1 MKRNK
6 SKLCFKRIAALI
18 LCIAVNLPL
27 CSCLNPVSLEEYGY
41 VVTIGV
47 DRGKKERFE
56 FIFELQRERSGDEQG
71 DKGGAKLLG
80 GEGETIFEVINR
92 LSENNAQR
100 LNFTRTHFFVFSE
113 SIAQAGL
120 IEDFFTSSFDALKIR
135 QSAML
140 LVTSCSIREF
150 FGGLSAENIANIA
163 KLQKSIIDDYE
174 DLGLIG
180 LSSASELLESIYSGT
195 YDIFAPAGSFDDK
208 IITDMK
214 QSESSSKGENP
225 LSEAPDDATRIGGMQ
240 SIISGSAIFD
250 GWRMTGRLGPYDT
263 QLLNLGKGEFK
274 SGSFDYPLSD
284 GGILSFKLYLRN
296 RSVEFSL
303 DSGKGC
309 PNAVVHL
316 EIDILP
322 EYNLEA
328 FSAENW
334 ESMLK
339 PDLETHLRDELNRV
353 LDYCKKRNSDA
364 MGFGRYA
371 VMEFTDTAA
380 WEEYDWKSKY
390 RDLEV
395 SFEVD
400 LTLEYKDMKSE
411 EDQK

>member
-6 SKLCFKRIAALI
+6 SNLYFKRIVILI
-18 LCIAVNLPL
+18 SCIASIFPL

-47 DRGKKERFE
+47 GKGKKERFE
-56 FIFELQRERSGDEQG
+56 FIFELQRESSGDES
-71 DKGGAKLLG
+71 DSKGGAKLLG
-80 GEGETIFEVINR
+80 GEGKTIFDVINT

-113 SIAQAGL
+113 SVAREGL
-120 IEDFFTSSFDALKIR
+120 IEDFFTSSFDALRIR

-140 LVTSCSIREF
+140 LVTSCSIRDF
-150 FGGLSAENIANIA
+150 FGGLSAQNIANIA
-163 KLQKSIIDDYE
+163 KLQQSVVNDYK

-180 LSSASELLESIYSGT
+180 MSNASGLLEAA
-195 YDIFAPAGSFDDK
+195 YDGVYDVVTPVGSFDGK

-225 LSEAPDDATRIGGMQ
+225 LSEASDDAKIIGGMQ

-250 GWRMTGRLGPYDT
+250 GWRMTGRLGSYDT
-263 QLLNLGKGEFK
+263 QLLNLGNGEFK
-274 SGSFDYPLSD
+274 SGSIDYKLSD
-284 GGILSFKLYLRN
+284 SEIISFKLRLIN
-296 RSVEFSL
+296 RSVEFTL
-303 DSGKGC
+303 DNGKGH
-309 PNAVVHL
+309 PKAAMYL
-316 EIDILP
+316 DIDILP

-334 ESMLK
+334 ENGLK
-339 PDLETHLRDELNRV
+339 LDLENHLKNELNRV
-353 LDYCKKRNSDA
+353 FDYCQKRNSDA

-371 VMEFTDTAA
+371 VMEFNDTTA
-380 WEEYDWKSKY
+380 WEKYDWKSKY
-390 RDLEV
+390 ENLEA
-395 SFEVD
+395 SFDVM
-400 LTLEYKDMKSE
+400 LTLEYRDMKSE